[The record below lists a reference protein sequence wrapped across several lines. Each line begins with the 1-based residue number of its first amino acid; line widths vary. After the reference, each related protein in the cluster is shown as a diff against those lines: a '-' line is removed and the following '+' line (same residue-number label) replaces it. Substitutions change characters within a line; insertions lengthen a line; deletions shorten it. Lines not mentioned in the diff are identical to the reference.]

1 MTAAERLPVTAVI
14 TAAGVSVIEM
24 ASVVSPRA
32 VPTITGSAQ
41 VIAQK
46 RGLLFGAHP
55 EYQRL

>member
-1 MTAAERLPVTAVI
+1 MTAAELLTVTAVI

-24 ASVVSPRA
+24 ASFVSPRA
-32 VPTITGSAQ
+32 APTITASAQ

-55 EYQRL
+55 EYERL